1 MRRAGWTSIV
11 LGILIIIGCVLYIN
25 DAAMQHGPHS
35 SFAQRTSYNTVK
47 RSVHENFP
55 RVLPVAILGCL
66 LLMGGN
72 VLVQRAGRRD
82 EES

>member
-1 MRRAGWTSIV
+1 MV
-11 LGILIIIGCVLYIN
+11 VGILIIIGCVIFIN

-35 SFAQRTSYNTVK
+35 TFAQRTTYNTVK

-55 RVLPVAILGCL
+55 RVLPVALFGCF

-72 VLVQRAGRRD
+72 MLVKRAGRRG
-82 EES
+82 EED